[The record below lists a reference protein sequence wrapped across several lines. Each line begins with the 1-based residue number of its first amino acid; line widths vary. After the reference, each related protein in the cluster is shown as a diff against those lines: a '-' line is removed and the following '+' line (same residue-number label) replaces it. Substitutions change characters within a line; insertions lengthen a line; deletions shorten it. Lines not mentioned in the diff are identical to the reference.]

1 MRRNRLFVLVP
12 AAALAASLVLT
23 GCSKSDSSSGS
34 DSTGT
39 TEAAATRPCTVKGA
53 KPTSPPAPTFL
64 GSSGQPEPL
73 TADET
78 ANLAT
83 IAARG
88 KPDVT
93 VPKDLPADLK
103 ITDDVVGTGA
113 EVQATSS
120 VIAEY
125 VGVGADSCQQFDS
138 SWDNG
143 SPIGFPLDGVIQG
156 WSKGLVGMKA
166 GGRRTLTIPGALAYG
181 QNPPPGS
188 GIGPDETLVFVVD
201 MVGVR

>member
-1 MRRNRLFVLVP
+1 MRRNRPALLP
-12 AAALAASLVLT
+12 AAALAVSLVLV
-23 GCSKSDSSSGS
+23 GCSNDDSSSDSGS
-34 DSTGT
+34 SDT
-39 TEAAATRPCTVKGA
+39 TETAVSRPCTVKGA
-53 KPTSPPAPTFL
+53 KPTEPPAPTFI

-73 TADET
+73 TAEET

-93 VPKDLPADLK
+93 VPKDLPAELK
-103 ITDDVVGTGA
+103 ITDDVVGTGP
-113 EVQATSS
+113 EVQASSS

-125 VGVGADSCQQFDS
+125 VGVGADSCEQFDS

-143 SPIGFPLDGVIQG
+143 SPIGFPLDGVIEG

-166 GGRRTLTIPGALAYG
+166 GGRRTLIIPGAQAYG